1 MKVSVVESVVDRSVR
16 EARAMSFYIDRR
28 LICKII
34 VLYLKFDHGVWAA
47 LTTSDGKNV
56 FELMDGEPRLL
67 GLDEIEDECAYPV
80 RSIQLNCIGKHMKK
94 VWQYSWNGIADELNG
109 FYIEFEDE
117 SGLSV
122 YEKQGCLIIID
133 YLRKDERYVL
143 LPYD

>member
-1 MKVSVVESVVDRSVR
+1 MKISAVESVVGRSIR
-16 EARAMSFYIDRR
+16 EARAMSFYIDGK
-28 LICKII
+28 LMCKII

-56 FELMDGEPRLL
+56 FELMDDEPHLL

-80 RSIQLNCIGKHMKK
+80 RSMQLNCIGKHMKK

-109 FYIEFEDE
+109 FYIEFGDE

-122 YEKQGCLIIID
+122 YEKEDCLRIVD
-133 YLRKDERYVL
+133 HLKKDDGYVL
-143 LPYD
+143 LPYA